1 MTAIANDG
9 TVYTWG
15 YNGHGELG
23 NGGTTASL
31 TPIQVPNLSDVK
43 DIATGYYHI
52 VVLKEDGTVWAV
64 GRNNYGQL
72 GNASTT
78 DLTIPENISSDYIH
92 TNKNEVIIKGIGKT
106 EKIAAEYV
114 KGFNLYNDKDGTSL
128 VYA

>member
-52 VVLKEDGTVWAV
+52 VVLKEDGTVWAW
-64 GRNNYGQL
+64 GI
-72 GNASTT
+72 NADYKKTVPT
-78 DLTIPENISSDYIH
+78 QVKLDAENDLTD
-92 TNKNEVIIKGIGKT
+92 IIDIGANYATSYALTSKR
-106 EKIAAEYV
+106 KSICM
-114 KGFNLYNDKDGTSL
+114 GTK
-128 VYA
+128 

>member
-52 VVLKEDGTVWAV
+52 VVLKEDGTVWAW
-64 GRNNYGQL
+64 GINNNGQL
-72 GNASTT
+72 GYGKMGASSTNADYKKTVPT
-78 DLTIPENISSDYIH
+78 QVKLDAENDLTD
-92 TNKNEVIIKGIGKT
+92 IIDIGANYATSYALTSKR
-106 EKIAAEYV
+106 KSICM
-114 KGFNLYNDKDGTSL
+114 GTK
-128 VYA
+128 